1 MSSIFTKIL
10 EWEIPWEIIYQ
21 NETVFVIKD
30 IIPEEKTHFLIIP
43 KEEIASIS
51 DLDSSS
57 ISIIWEM
64 HLVAQ
69 IVADTFGIKKG
80 YKLRINVWDYQEIP
94 HIHMHLLSKY

>member
-10 EWEIPWEIIYQ
+10 KWEIPSEIIYQ
-21 NETVFVIKD
+21 NEKVFVIKD
-30 IIPEEKTHFLIIP
+30 ITPEEKTHLLIIP
-43 KEEIASIS
+43 KEEIESTN
-51 DLDSSS
+51 DLDESN

-69 IVADTFGIKKG
+69 IVANKVGVEKG